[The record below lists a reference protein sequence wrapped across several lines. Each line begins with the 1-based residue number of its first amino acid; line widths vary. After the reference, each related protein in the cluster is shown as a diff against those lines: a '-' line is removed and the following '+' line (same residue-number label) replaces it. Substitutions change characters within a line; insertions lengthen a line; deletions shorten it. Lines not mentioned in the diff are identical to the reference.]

1 MAPRSPHTLTFR
13 FAALAVLAASL
24 SWQPSAL
31 AQVNGQ
37 KFSGM
42 SDEIAAARSVA
53 QSDRKSIVDAAMGL
67 TPQES
72 TAFWPVYNK
81 YREEATKVND
91 KLLKVVTDYAAQR
104 DTLTDSQANKL
115 LTDYLA
121 FEQNYLDLRKK
132 YLKQFS
138 AAIAWTKVARFYQIE
153 NKLDALQRVG
163 IASQIPLTK

>member
-1 MAPRSPHTLTFR
+1 MTYR
-13 FAALAVLAASL
+13 FTALAVLAALL
-24 SWQPSAL
+24 SWQAPAL
-31 AQVNGQ
+31 AQVNE
-37 KFSGM
+37 KFSDM

-81 YREEATKVND
+81 YREEVTKVND

-121 FEQNYLDLRKK
+121 FEQNQLDLRKK
-132 YLKQFS
+132 YLKQFA
-138 AAIAWTKVARFYQIE
+138 AAIPMTKVARFYQIE
-153 NKLDALQRVG
+153 NKLDALQRMG
-163 IASQIPLTK
+163 IASEIPLTK